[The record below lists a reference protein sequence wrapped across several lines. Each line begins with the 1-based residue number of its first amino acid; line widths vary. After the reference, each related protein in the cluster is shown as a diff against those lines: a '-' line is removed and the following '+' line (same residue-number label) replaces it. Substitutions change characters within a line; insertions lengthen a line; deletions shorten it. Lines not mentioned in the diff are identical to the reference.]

1 MSIGEQKPGGN
12 KMSDLKARLSALNKG
27 SSTAAPTGPAAATPA
42 STPAAAP
49 KPAPATANKLN
60 IDFNAAAKSTPAAAP
75 KPAPATASMFE
86 PAAPKVSATF
96 PAAEPAAA
104 PKATA
109 KPAFALGGEDLF
121 AAKPTTPASPPSEMA
136 STFAPSAPAVEEP
149 AAPSDPAA
157 AFANPMQVGRFYEPA
172 APAVLSPE
180 EEAELNAYEKG
191 QKGIKPMMAYS
202 IGGAIALI
210 ALIFGIFL
218 GDSRYSRRMI
228 NSQIDSSVNLQKT
241 LQPLF
246 DKVNEVAP
254 ILKALPSSQQVDWEK
269 MKALPKEL
277 PEIDAG
283 ALLATPVPLRKEV
296 TQTLNKWLTDTNL
309 LFAETRNHI
318 YLTLTRDKVELENLE
333 KGNSFWNNPETMGYA
348 AKFDPPDPKDRKPG
362 IRLLK
367 GTFVAVMGQGRDSD
381 DGNDHL
387 MPVRYQTKEEMEE
400 VPLRNLVILNK
411 EELQSGGAGNALT
424 NYQHRCQDI
433 FTIIQRLEQTQ
444 TQLVEL
450 LKQEAERSKVFQF

>member
-49 KPAPATANKLN
+49 KPAPANANKLN
-60 IDFNAAAKSTPAAAP
+60 FDFNAAAKSTPAAAP

-109 KPAFALGGEDLF
+109 KPAFTLGGEDLF
-121 AAKPTTPASPPSEMA
+121 AAKPTTPASPPSESMA

-149 AAPSDPAA
+149 APSDPAA
-157 AFANPMQVGRFYEPA
+157 AFANPMQMGRFYEPA

-191 QKGIKPMMAYS
+191 QKGIKPMMAYA

-228 NSQIDSSVNLQKT
+228 NSQIDSSINLQKT

-246 DKVNEVAP
+246 DKVIEVSP

-269 MKALPKEL
+269 MKKLPKEL

-296 TQTLNKWLTDTNL
+296 TQTL
-309 LFAETRNHI
+309 
-318 YLTLTRDKVELENLE
+318 ENLE
-333 KGNSFWNNPETMGYA
+333 KGNSFWNNPETIGYA
-348 AKFDPPDPKDRKPG
+348 AKFDPPDPKDR
-362 IRLLK
+362 RLGFKLNQ
-367 GTFVAVMGQGRDSD
+367 GTFVAVTGQGQDSD

-387 MPVRYQTKEEMEE
+387 MPVRYQTKEEMEL

-411 EELQSGGAGNALT
+411 DELQSGGAGNALT

-433 FTIIQRLEQTQ
+433 FAIIQRLEQTQ
-444 TQLVEL
+444 TQLVDL